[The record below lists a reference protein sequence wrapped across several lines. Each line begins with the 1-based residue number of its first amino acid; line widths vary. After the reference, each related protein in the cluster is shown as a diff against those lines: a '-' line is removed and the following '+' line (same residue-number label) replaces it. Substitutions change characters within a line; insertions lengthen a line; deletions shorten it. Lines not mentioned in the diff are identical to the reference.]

1 MTVVTALRS
10 PFAWPTEP
18 FTLADAQALT
28 DALKPFA
35 DPVRVLILHHL
46 TWHGPLRAADLAE
59 RLDTRRSIVAHHLRI
74 LREAG
79 LITSTSV
86 DGSGDVVI
94 DAVRALSTAIDVDR
108 EDR

>member
-1 MTVVTALRS
+1 VTALRS
-10 PFAWPTEP
+10 PFAWPDRP
-18 FTLADAQALT
+18 FTAADAQALA
-28 DALKPFA
+28 DALKVLA
-35 DPVRVLILHHL
+35 DPVRLLILHHL
-46 TWHGPLRAADLAE
+46 TWHGPLSSGALSKAI
-59 RLDTRRSIVAHHLRI
+59 DTRRQNVAHHLRS
-74 LREAG
+74 LRQAG

>member
-1 MTVVTALRS
+1 MTTLRS
-10 PFAWPTEP
+10 PFAWPDTP
-18 FTLADAQALT
+18 FTLADAEPLAAALRV
-28 DALKPFA
+28 LA
-35 DPVRVLILHHL
+35 DPVRLLILHHL
-46 TWHGPLRAADLAE
+46 TWHGPLTSAALSTA
-59 RLDTRRSIVAHHLRI
+59 LDTRRQKVAHHLRL
-74 LREAG
+74 LRQAG